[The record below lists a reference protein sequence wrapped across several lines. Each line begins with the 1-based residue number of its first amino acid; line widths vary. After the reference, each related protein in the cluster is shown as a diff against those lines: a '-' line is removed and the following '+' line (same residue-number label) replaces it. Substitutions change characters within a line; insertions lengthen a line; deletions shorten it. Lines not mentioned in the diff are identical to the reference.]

1 MCLVMWGIYCFY
13 GIWMDISCLN
23 YIYMCN
29 SSFAIPYIPKYFFTL
44 LKQCFPTGKHRNP
57 TGKQRNPVGKSG
69 FRFLWFFWI
78 FEFWNRKIRNFAGI
92 RFSDTTGNGKFSG
105 KPDLPSEIFFL
116 ALTTRPADCD
126 ATSWFRSV
134 PVGVPRQ
141 LPSSLI
147 PGRRRTRR
155 RRRGSVISK
164 IDQ

>member
-44 LKQCFPTGKHRNP
+44 LKQCFPTGK
-57 TGKQRNPVGKSG
+57 QRNPVGKSG

-78 FEFWNRKIRNFAGI
+78 FEFWNQKIRNFARI

-105 KPDLPSEIFFL
+105 KPDLPSEFFFL
-116 ALTTRPADCD
+116 RAKMDRSAGREEDD
-126 ATSWFRSV
+126 AVESCMFHRAAARDVYVCTSAWAAASV
-134 PVGVPRQ
+134 
-141 LPSSLI
+141 
-147 PGRRRTRR
+147 RTRITCR
-155 RRRGSVISK
+155 PDVMDPNI
-164 IDQ
+164 